1 MSTPS
6 AQPAGGSTRR
16 VLLAI
21 GVLVIIVAV
30 VVAFLLGRGSS
41 KTATKPPAS
50 TTTGTTQ
57 PTTVTSTQAPL
68 NVNGCL
74 GGPDPT
80 LAIGSVFTAPLTP
93 AGAVEFTAT
102 VSRWLVDSTKTSA
115 QYTQIAPKLMSPD
128 LVTRYTTVAP
138 AGQTTSLSTEGSV
151 YKVSGFTP
159 QKVTVTMS
167 SVVTITDNSGLQ
179 RTQDG
184 VGDFTLT
191 AKDGHWTFSD
201 VPPPG
206 QEGSAG
212 SQQTIDEMEKGSTPL
227 PGGCG

>member
-1 MSTPS
+1 MTSSTHPDTS
-6 AQPAGGSTRR
+6 NHRR
-16 VLLAI
+16 TVVLAI
-21 GVLVIIVAV
+21 AAVVVIVAV
-30 VVAFLLGRGSS
+30 IVAFLAGRGSTT
-41 KTATKPPAS
+41 KTPQALPATSSSAPKPTPS
-50 TTTGTTQ
+50 
-57 PTTVTSTQAPL
+57 SQAAL

-102 VSRWLVDSTKTSA
+102 VSRWLVDSTKDRA
-115 QYTQIAPKLMSPD
+115 QYDQIAPKLMSAD
-128 LVTRYTTVAP
+128 LVKRYTTIAP
-138 AGQTTSLSTEGSV
+138 DGQTTSLSTQTSV

-159 QKVTVTMS
+159 RKVTVTMS
-167 SVVTITDNSGLQ
+167 SVVTITDNNGLQ

-184 VGDFTLT
+184 VGDFTLS
-191 AKDGHWTFSD
+191 AKAGHWTFSD

-206 QEGSAG
+206 REGGAG
-212 SQQTIDEMEKGSTPL
+212 SQRTIDEMKKGSTAL